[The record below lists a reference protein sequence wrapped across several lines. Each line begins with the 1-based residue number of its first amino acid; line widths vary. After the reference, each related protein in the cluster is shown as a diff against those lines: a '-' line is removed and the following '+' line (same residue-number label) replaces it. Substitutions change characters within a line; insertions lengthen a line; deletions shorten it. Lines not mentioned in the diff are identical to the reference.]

1 MNKNHRIYAIA
12 LLAMF
17 SFGGLAQAQALNSP
31 ETQALLGATVSLS
44 KAVEI
49 SEKQSLGKS
58 LGAMFDI
65 EKGRAL
71 WEVVILN
78 ATGLQEFKVDASTG
92 QVIKIKLL
100 TNFVSSMNLKDLE
113 TAKTTLAQAV
123 AMAERQSKGKAIKVQ
138 VEHERGSVQF
148 DVSVRVGD
156 STKKSKIDAES
167 GKAL

>member
-1 MNKNHRIYAIA
+1 
-12 LLAMF
+12 
-17 SFGGLAQAQALNSP
+17 
-31 ETQALLGATVSLS
+31 
-44 KAVEI
+44 
-49 SEKQSLGKS
+49 
-58 LGAMFDI
+58 
-65 EKGRAL
+65 
-71 WEVVILN
+71 
-78 ATGLQEFKVDASTG
+78 
-92 QVIKIKLL
+92 VIKIKLL